1 MTRLFLLEDDDA
13 TAAALVAGLRSR
25 GFQVRHAA
33 GVPEALVH
41 LSAHRFDL
49 AVLDLMVPGGSGY
62 DVLERVRRSHDPLP
76 VLLLTARDRVDER
89 VEGLRRGADDYL
101 VKPFAFAELLAR
113 LEALLRRPS
122 RRIEPLRI
130 GALEIDPLHRRATLG
145 DQLLDLTRVEFELL
159 HRLAA
164 QPKAATTRRQLLE
177 DVWGY
182 RFEPGTNVVEV
193 HIARLR
199 RKLEDA
205 GAVGLVRTVRG
216 VGYAL
221 AP

>member
-1 MTRLFLLEDDDA
+1 LTRLFLLEDDEE
-13 TAAALVAGLRSR
+13 TAAALVTGLASR

-33 GVPEALVH
+33 SVPDAVVSLA
-41 LSAHRFDL
+41 AHRFDL

-62 DVLERVRRSHDPLP
+62 EVLDRLRERRDPLP
-76 VLLLTARDRVDER
+76 ILLLTARDGVADR

-122 RRIEPLRI
+122 QRIEPLRI
-130 GALEIDPLHRRATLG
+130 GPLEIDPLHRRVALG
-145 DQLLDLTRVEFELL
+145 EQPLDLTRVEFELL
-159 HRLAA
+159 HRLAL

-177 DVWGY
+177 HVWGY